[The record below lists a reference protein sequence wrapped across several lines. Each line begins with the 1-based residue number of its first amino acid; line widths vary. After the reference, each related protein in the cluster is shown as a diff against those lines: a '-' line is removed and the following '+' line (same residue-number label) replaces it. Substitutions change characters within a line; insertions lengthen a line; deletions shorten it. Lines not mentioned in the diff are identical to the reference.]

1 MRHIFC
7 ITNVVSTIDFIRY
20 VGTMQICVARMLKES
35 GIFFG
40 VRLRCDDHCHN
51 ILTLAMQLLALL
63 GIGFMQGLYALDAAD
78 GQAEH
83 LHEVNSTTCSL
94 RHLITHNMLQVVH
107 VLIQALLQYVA

>member
-1 MRHIFC
+1 
-7 ITNVVSTIDFIRY
+7 
-20 VGTMQICVARMLKES
+20 
-35 GIFFG
+35 
-40 VRLRCDDHCHN
+40 
-51 ILTLAMQLLALL
+51 MQLLALL

-94 RHLITHNMLQVVH
+94 RHPITHNMLQVVH